1 MASVCPP
8 ILKVDCQKHH
18 IDPEMLDSEIRTC
31 VKMNIV
37 YCSRCSNVLDYV
49 LFECE
54 ARERIKWSRTVAS
67 NRRKIKNAKSKKNHS
82 TKHHE
87 NHEITAK
94 INVQELNINFLEITG
109 FSNRQYD
116 VICQQRF

>member
-1 MASVCPP
+1 MASVYPP
-8 ILKVDCQKHH
+8 ILKRLPKN

-67 NRRKIKNAKSKKNHS
+67 NRRKIKNAKSKKKSQH
-82 TKHHE
+82 
-87 NHEITAK
+87 
-94 INVQELNINFLEITG
+94 
-109 FSNRQYD
+109 
-116 VICQQRF
+116 

>member
-1 MASVCPP
+1 MF
-8 ILKVDCQKHH
+8 
-18 IDPEMLDSEIRTC
+18 
-31 VKMNIV
+31 
-37 YCSRCSNVLDYV
+37 YSNVRPPRENKMESNGRV
-49 LFECE
+49 ESSQNQKCE
-54 ARERIKWSRTVAS
+54 I
-67 NRRKIKNAKSKKNHS
+67 KKNHS

-87 NHEITAK
+87 NHEVTAK